1 MFGGCNIILM
11 GDLLQ
16 LKPCFGS
23 CIFEKPSQYY
33 TEVDLWSIFNMN
45 VLWRNQRHIGDTA
58 YGDLCSRMR
67 GGEYTSADLN
77 TLIERMN
84 YYNINKD
91 QFKESIHL
99 CARRKTV
106 AYYNKIGLE
115 KVSLIQKVYRI
126 NCDDTYAC
134 GEKSGQKVIKKHLY
148 TEESKCGGISDSI
161 DICIGARVML
171 RRNKDISLGLVNGAM
186 GTITVIQ
193 CPMLNQSQLN
203 SGDLPDC
210 VLIKFDD
217 KEIAEKY
224 HDKIG
229 DSVIIKPITVNF
241 DGKE

>member
-1 MFGGCNIILM
+1 MFKDIKWAIIDEMSMISYPVLRTIHLRLQQFKDNQQDLFGGCNIILM

-16 LKPCFGS
+16 LKPCFGG

-67 GGEYTSADLN
+67 VGEYTSADLN

-115 KVSLIQKVYRI
+115 KASLNQKVYRI
-126 NCDDTYAC
+126 NCNDTYAC

-148 TEESKCGGISDSI
+148 T
-161 DICIGARVML
+161 
-171 RRNKDISLGLVNGAM
+171 
-186 GTITVIQ
+186 
-193 CPMLNQSQLN
+193 
-203 SGDLPDC
+203 
-210 VLIKFDD
+210 
-217 KEIAEKY
+217 
-224 HDKIG
+224 
-229 DSVIIKPITVNF
+229 
-241 DGKE
+241 